1 MAGLVIGLLLA
12 GGPVLAE
19 DGHRS
24 REQREARAR
33 TACAAGRVDEGVEML
48 ARLLTEF
55 RHPNYIFN
63 QARCYQQNGLLEQAL
78 TRFQEYLR
86 VAADVSAEER
96 ARAERYADE
105 VSAQL
110 SARQAQ
116 ASPPAVE
123 KPAPEPTPVVEPPP
137 AEVRVVAAP
146 PPAPPPPS
154 PRFRNTAIVL
164 GVVAVVASAGGV
176 AASLRIQSLQ
186 RSVESAAPA
195 SVSPG
200 ELSDRRR
207 QAHAFET
214 LQWIGYGVG
223 GAALV
228 GSLVFMMMGHDGGD
242 RTAALGLGAVAGRP
256 ALTFSGAF

>member
-86 VAADVSAEER
+86 VATEVSPEER
-96 ARAERYADE
+96 ARAQRYADE
-105 VSAQL
+105 VSARLAERQT
-110 SARQAQ
+110 AERQAR
-116 ASPPAVE
+116 AADNAAE
-123 KPAPEPTPVVEPPP
+123 KAAAPEPRIIEPPP
-137 AEVRVVAAP
+137 PVVHAVT
-146 PPAPPPPS
+146 PPAPPPP
-154 PRFRNTAIVL
+154 PRFRSTAIVL
-164 GVVAVVASAGGV
+164 GAVAVVAGAGGLT
-176 AASLRIQSLQ
+176 ASLRVRSLE
-186 RSVESAAPA
+186 RAVEQAPPA
-195 SVSPG
+195 SFTAAD
-200 ELSDRRR
+200 LANRRR
-207 QAHAFET
+207 QAHNFEL
-214 LQWIGYGVG
+214 LQWVGYGVG

-228 GSLVFMMMGHDGGD
+228 SSLLFLMVGHDLGD
-242 RTAALGLGAVAGRP
+242 RALGVGSVAGRP
-256 ALTFSGAF
+256 ALFFSGMF